1 MNIIPAS
8 EIIKDTLAVEANYEN
23 RIREKAM
30 KFLTKENF
38 NERVKIAASA
48 GSWRLGRPLRADNN
62 KLADEVVSILTDAGY
77 IVKRELC
84 YNLKVELFV
93 SWPHPCKLKSHS

>member
-8 EIIKDTLAVEANYEN
+8 EIIKDTLAAEVNYKN
-23 RIREKAM
+23 RAREKAM

-48 GSWRLGRPLRADNN
+48 GSWRLGRPLVVDND
-62 KLADEVVSILTDAGY
+62 KLAKEVVNILTNSGY
-77 IVKRELC
+77 IVKKELC
-84 YNLKVELFV
+84 YNLQVELFV